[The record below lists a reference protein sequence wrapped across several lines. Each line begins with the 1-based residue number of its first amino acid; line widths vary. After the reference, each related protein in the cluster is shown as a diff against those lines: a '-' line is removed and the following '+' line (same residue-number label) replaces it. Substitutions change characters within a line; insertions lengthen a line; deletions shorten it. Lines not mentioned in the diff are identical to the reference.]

1 MNEPLI
7 KKKKVLIFHPA
18 LAPYRIDQFNS
29 LNELYDLEVV
39 FLFDNLWNYKM
50 DQSKLLSQLLFK
62 VSFLLRGP
70 HYNGRVFRYGMLKI
84 IKMTNPDIILGYEY
98 SFTTQYLILLK
109 RLGLISQ
116 KIGSAIDDSIDI
128 CNHVQSKTRFLTRK
142 HSIMHLDFLVVM
154 SSEVSMFYQNT
165 FNMQD
170 NQIIV
175 SPILQKPERLRSNSE
190 ELERIA
196 QKYMQAYHLNGK
208 KVLLFVGRLV
218 PEKALPRFLNTIHS
232 ILLQQ
237 EHLVFILVGEG
248 TEIKALTAIVEE
260 KKLGEKVIFPGR
272 YEGQELNAWYLC
284 ASGFVLPSLSETFG
298 AVVNE
303 ALIFGLK
310 VLCSQYAG
318 ASCLIESNN
327 GMIFNMLEKNDV
339 LEKTNL
345 FLELIEAIEE
355 IDMRN
360 KPSLMTKQQNDFIK
374 EWRKLEIN

>member
-1 MNEPLI
+1 MN
-7 KKKKVLIFHPA
+7 KKKLLIFHPA
-18 LAPYRIDQFNS
+18 LAPYRVDQFNS

-70 HYNGRVFRYGMLKI
+70 HYKARVFRYGILKT
-84 IKMTNPDIILGYEY
+84 IKKANPDIILGYEY

-128 CNHVQSKTRFLTRK
+128 CNHVQSKTRFQARQQSVK
-142 HSIMHLDFLVVM
+142 YLDFIVVM
-154 SSEVSMFYQNT
+154 STEVSLFYQNA
-165 FNMQD
+165 FNLQD
-170 NQIIV
+170 HQIVV
-175 SPILQKPERLRSNSE
+175 SPILQKSERLRRNSA
-190 ELERIA
+190 ELETIA
-196 QKYMQAYHLNGK
+196 QKYMQAYDLNGK

-218 PEKALPRFLNTIHS
+218 PEKGLPRFLNILCS
-232 ILLQQ
+232 ILLEQ
-237 EHLVFILVGEG
+237 EDLVFVLVGEG
-248 TEIKALTAIVEE
+248 KEIQTLRGIAEE
-260 KKLGEKVIFPGR
+260 RHLVGKVIFPGK

-284 ASGFVLPSLSETFG
+284 ASGFVLPSTYEPFG

-318 ASCLIESNN
+318 ASSLIQTGN
-327 GMIFNMLEKNDV
+327 GVLFNPLDNVETIEKI
-339 LEKTNL
+339 NL
-345 FLELIEAIEE
+345 FLNVIDTVEKIDLI
-355 IDMRN
+355 N
-360 KPSLMTKQQNDFIK
+360 KPSLMVNHQQDFID
-374 EWRKLEIN
+374 EWSKLLYE

>member
-1 MNEPLI
+1 M

-18 LAPYRIDQFNS
+18 LAPYRVDQFNS

-70 HYNGRVFRYGMLKI
+70 HYKGRVFRYGMLKI
-84 IKMTNPDIILGYEY
+84 IRKTNPDIILGYEY

-128 CNHVQSKTRFLTRK
+128 CNHVQSKIRFLTRK
-142 HSIMHLDFLVVM
+142 QSVKHLDFIVVM
-154 SSEVSMFYQNT
+154 SAEVSLFYQNA
-165 FNMQD
+165 FNLQD
-170 NQIIV
+170 HQVVV
-175 SPILQKPERLRSNSE
+175 SPILQKPERLRNNPD
-190 ELERIA
+190 ELEGIA
-196 QKYMQAYHLNGK
+196 QKYMQAYHLKGK

-218 PEKALPRFLNTIHS
+218 PEKALPRFLNAIHS
-232 ILLQQ
+232 ILLEQ
-237 EHLVFILVGEG
+237 EHLVFVLVGEG
-248 TEIKALTAIVEE
+248 KEIHALREIVEE
-260 KKLGEKVIFPGR
+260 KQLEGKVIFPGR

-318 ASCLIESNN
+318 ASCLIESSN
-327 GMIFNMLEKNDV
+327 GVIFNSLDENDV
-339 LEKTNL
+339 IEKTNS
-345 FLELIEAIEE
+345 FLGLIETTEA
-355 IDMRN
+355 IDMMN
-360 KPSLMTKQQNDFIK
+360 KPSLMTNHQQDFVK
-374 EWRKLEIN
+374 EWRKLEDN